1 MPDILFILVLALVIF
16 GPKKLPEVARQIAK
30 FMAQFRMMRDDF
42 RRQLQSELLKI
53 EIEERQKAVA
63 PPSVPQPDPPPLPA
77 AKNLPEGSVAYG
89 SSEPRTETISQAGD

>member
-53 EIEERQKAVA
+53 DMEERQKAAA
-63 PPSVPQPDPPPLPA
+63 PPLVAKPEPPPLPA
-77 AKNLPEGSVAYG
+77 AKTLPEGSVAYG
-89 SSEPRTETISQAGD
+89 NSDTRAETV